1 MLLLSLDV
9 LLYHL
14 EIPKASLYIQLN
26 ISSKLAF
33 EMKRQMNTK
42 LTQQVP
48 ILQRLWVL
56 LAFLTSRFNRRFW
69 HLQVKQKS
77 HKAKRDILPRQDILE
92 KCLVVPLHL
101 PTWHDITLRL
111 KKKTQHFVLHQRTLT
126 KTQTCLF
133 LHACIWG
140 WISDRRPPKP
150 SDLSVFDRNFNPWTQ
165 YKQDNCFL
173 LNNLNNWDTSI
184 FLLSQICYYI
194 LISTCPIKSYLSN
207 SLLFFP

>member
-77 HKAKRDILPRQDILE
+77 QKAKIARHFTETR
-92 KCLVVPLHL
+92 HL
-101 PTWHDITLRL
+101 GKMSRGTTPPPHMARYHITSQKENPTFRPTPTNPDQNPNLFI
-111 KKKTQHFVLHQRTLT
+111 F
-126 KTQTCLF
+126 TCLHMGLDF
-133 LHACIWG
+133 G
-140 WISDRRPPKP
+140 SSP
-150 SDLSVFDRNFNPWTQ
+150 SKTEWSFGFW
-165 YKQDNCFL
+165 
-173 LNNLNNWDTSI
+173 
-184 FLLSQICYYI
+184 
-194 LISTCPIKSYLSN
+194 
-207 SLLFFP
+207 

>member
-9 LLYHL
+9 LPYHL

-77 HKAKRDILPRQDILE
+77 HKANCETFYRDKTSWKNVSWYHSTSPHGTISHYVSKRKPN
-92 KCLVVPLHL
+92 
-101 PTWHDITLRL
+101 
-111 KKKTQHFVLHQRTLT
+111 
-126 KTQTCLF
+126 
-133 LHACIWG
+133 
-140 WISDRRPPKP
+140 ISSYTNEPWPKP
-150 SDLSVFDRNFNPWTQ
+150 KPVYFYMLAYGAGFRIVALQNRVIFR
-165 YKQDNCFL
+165 FL
-173 LNNLNNWDTSI
+173 IETSI
-184 FLLSQICYYI
+184 REHNINKTTVFY
-194 LISTCPIKSYLSN
+194 
-207 SLLFFP
+207 